1 MPISLENEILGGML
15 VANILK
21 VIEVFF
27 SKKDEKK
34 KNPVRPKTRLEM
46 NAVGM
51 ERDWGGNIQ
60 KKQGQYTYIFFFLKE
75 HFVRYSCFLKH
86 YKITPIF
93 LVFVIIKF

>member
-51 ERDWGGNIQ
+51 ERD
-60 KKQGQYTYIFFFLKE
+60 
-75 HFVRYSCFLKH
+75 
-86 YKITPIF
+86 
-93 LVFVIIKF
+93 